1 MVVEIKVCN
10 KSLEKIADFNMKHLE
25 DTPWWI
31 CDQEDT
37 NYCAYMDTDSVY
49 LDAKPLLYY
58 LYPNFEELDD
68 DTKDNILENIALKY
82 QDIITSYYD
91 KLAKECFNVPKHRLE
106 MKTECVI
113 RSAYFRAT
121 RRYAQWITKQ
131 EGIARESLDIKG
143 LEFMKA
149 NFPPI
154 LGEFFND
161 ILKQVLKGEEKASII
176 EQIKEF
182 KKQIINGKIP
192 LAKLGN
198 PTAVKKLQ
206 KYQGTKPR
214 AGEMFSEIF
223 KGAPAPVRAA
233 IRYNDLLRL
242 WQLDRKYNLITMA
255 DKEFILDQIK
265 VFKKQIINGKIP
277 LAKLGNPTSVKKLDK
292 YSGTKASAGEIFTEI
307 LKGAPAPVRAA
318 IRYNDLLKLWQ
329 LDKKYNLI
337 TMADKVKW
345 IYLKD
350 NPYKIEG
357 LAFLDYDIPK
367 KILDFLNIY
376 ADRQK
381 VFESILLNK
390 LEGFFSDLEW
400 NLDLNPHTN
409 ALSSFEI

>member
-1 MVVEIKVCN
+1 
-10 KSLEKIADFNMKHLE
+10 MKHLE
-25 DTPWWI
+25 HTPDFI
-31 CDQEDT
+31 CEQGKT
-37 NYCAYMDTDSVY
+37 NYCAYVDTDSNY
-49 LDAKPLLYY
+49 INAKPLLEYLWDDYKTLPNNVKDHNAEQVAFAFEKEINKYY
-58 LYPNFEELDD
+58 
-68 DTKDNILENIALKY
+68 KD
-82 QDIITSYYD
+82 
-91 KLAKECFNVPKHRLE
+91 LAADCFNVPKDQEHYLE

-131 EGIARESLDIKG
+131 EGIEKETLDIKG

-161 ILKQVLKGEEKASII
+161 ILQQVLKGEEHKSII
-176 EQIKEF
+176 EQIKVF
-182 KKQIINGKIP
+182 KTKILDGTIP

-206 KYQGTKPR
+206 KYQGTKAR
-214 AGEMFSEIF
+214 AGEMFS
-223 KGAPAPVRAA
+223 
-233 IRYNDLLRL
+233 
-242 WQLDRKYNLITMA
+242 
-255 DKEFILDQIK
+255 
-265 VFKKQIINGKIP
+265 
-277 LAKLGNPTSVKKLDK
+277 
-292 YSGTKASAGEIFTEI
+292 EI

-329 LDKKYNLI
+329 LDRKHNLI

-350 NPYKIEG
+350 NPYKIES
-357 LAFLDYDIPK
+357 LAFFDYDIPEK
-367 KILDFLNIY
+367 VQEFLNAY

-390 LEGFFSDLEW
+390 LEGFFSDLQW
-400 NLDLNPHTN
+400 SLDLNPYTN
-409 ALSSFEI
+409 ALNSFEI